1 MEHTIIPAVITA
13 VAALAQ
19 KPSPAAIII
28 PAVIAVVLG
37 LALGLAAG
45 YSIVRARIKREV
57 EDARHQAELLVT
69 EAETKAKQ
77 MQVRAGDEALRVR
90 AEGEQEVKRQ
100 ERELR
105 KEEERLQKRRVGLD
119 ERQEQLD
126 QRDRRMSQRQSL
138 IDKKANQ
145 IEKLEQDKLAELQRV
160 AAMSQEEAKQ
170 ELLETVKQD
179 ARQDMARVI
188 RQIEAEA
195 IADADRRARKVVVL
209 AIQRIAAEQVSE
221 VAISTVPLP
230 GDDMKG
236 RIIGRQ
242 GRNIRT
248 LEKETGVDLVVDD
261 TPEAVILSSFDPMR
275 REIARVALGRLIAD
289 GRIHPARIEKTVARA
304 KEEVELIMK
313 EEGERAALDAGVP
326 GLHPEIIKLLG
337 ALQYRRSYGQN
348 QLQHAVETS
357 HLAAIMAAELGAN
370 VQVAKAGG
378 LLHDIGKAIDHTVE
392 GPHALIGA
400 EQAKRYGVPS
410 AVINCIASHHGE
422 AEGDSLEAIIVASAD
437 AISGA
442 RPGARREETE
452 TYVTRIKALEEIA
465 NSFSGVADSYA
476 IQAGREIRIMVRPE
490 QVDDL
495 AAIELAR
502 NVAKAVEENLQYPG
516 QIKVNVIR
524 ETRAVD
530 FAK

>member
-1 MEHTIIPAVITA
+1 MQNLIY
-13 VAALAQ
+13 
-19 KPSPAAIII
+19 AAIAAI
-28 PAVIAVVLG
+28 VG
-37 LALGLAAG
+37 LAVGLGVGFA
-45 YSIVRARIKREV
+45 YVRTRTRKQV
-57 EDARHQAELLVT
+57 EEARHEAEHVLA
-69 EAETKAKQ
+69 EAETTAKQ
-77 MQVRAGDEALRVR
+77 VKVKAGDDALRLR
-90 AEGEQEVKRQ
+90 NEAEQEVKRQ
-100 ERELR
+100 ERELH
-105 KEEERLQKRRVGLD
+105 KEEERLQKRRVSLD

-126 QRDRRMSQRQSL
+126 QRDRRLSQRQSV

-145 IEKLEQDKLAELQRV
+145 IEKLEQDRMAELERV
-160 AAMSQEEAKQ
+160 AGMSQEDAKQ
-170 ELLETVKQD
+170 ELLKTVQQD

-188 RQIEAEA
+188 RQVEAEA
-195 IADADRRARKVVVL
+195 MADADRRARKVVTL
-209 AIQRIAAEQVSE
+209 AIQRIASDQVSE
-221 VAISTVPLP
+221 VAITTVPLP

-248 LEKETGVDLVVDD
+248 LEKATGVDLVVDD

-275 REIARVALGRLIAD
+275 REVARVALSRLILD
-289 GRIHPARIEKTVARA
+289 GRIHPARIEKTVERA
-304 KEEVELIMK
+304 KQEVEVIIK
-313 EEGERAALDAGVP
+313 ENGERAALDAGVP

-337 ALQYRRSYGQN
+337 SLQYRRSYGQN
-348 QLQHAVETS
+348 QLQHAVETA
-357 HLAAIMAAELGAN
+357 HLAAIMATELGAN
-370 VQVAKAGG
+370 VQIAKAGG

-400 EQAKRYGVPS
+400 EQARRYGVP
-410 AVINCIASHHGE
+410 APVVNCIAAHHGE
-422 AEGDSLEAIIVASAD
+422 AEGESLEAIIVEAAD

-452 TYVTRIKALEEIA
+452 TYITRIKALEEIA
-465 NSFSGVADSYA
+465 NSFEGVADSYA
-476 IQAGREIRIMVRPE
+476 IQAGREIRIMVKPE

-502 NVAKAVEENLQYPG
+502 NIAKAVEENLQYPG